1 MKLRS
6 ITLQSNEIRKI
17 LSGTLIGSDTFPVT
31 GLSTLEH
38 PEANS
43 VIFYRGTSERK
54 LQDILEQ
61 SPPVLV
67 LLAFTPKN
75 IKTNESCLL
84 VVEKPQERFVELVEV
99 FYDTEKLRSGIDPTA
114 IVHPSATLGER
125 VHIGPH
131 VIVEENVR
139 IESDVQIL
147 ANVHLHR
154 DVHIGSHSILHSGVR
169 VREESILGS
178 HCIVHSNSV
187 IGSDGF
193 GYLPSQ
199 ATGLLKVPQ
208 VGKVV
213 IEDHVEIGA
222 LTSIDRGTI
231 GETRIGQGT
240 KIDNQVQIAHNVHIG
255 KYCIICAQVG
265 IAGSAIIGDGVVL
278 GGGVGVADHLRI
290 NSGVRVGGHSGVLT
304 NLLTPGDYLGMP
316 AIKASLFKRTQ
327 VYVRKLGSPRRPD
340 ARGREESN
348 DH

>member
-6 ITLQSNEIRKI
+6 ITLQSNEIRTK
-17 LSGTLIGSDTFPVT
+17 LGGKLIGSDSFSVT
-31 GLSTLEH
+31 GLSTVEH
-38 PEANS
+38 PEAHS
-43 VIFYRGTSERK
+43 VVFYRGTSERK

-67 LLAFTPKN
+67 LLAFTPKDV
-75 IKTNESCLL
+75 KTHESCLL
-84 VVEKPQERFVELVEV
+84 VVEKPQERFVELVGV
-99 FYDTEKLRSGIDPTA
+99 FYDTEEVRSGIDPTA
-114 IVHPSATLGER
+114 IVHPSASLGER
-125 VHIGPH
+125 VYIGPH

-147 ANVHLHR
+147 ANAHIHR
-154 DVHIGSHSILHSGVR
+154 DVHIGSHSMLHSGVR
-169 VREESILGS
+169 IREESILGS

-193 GYLPSQ
+193 GYLPSP
-199 ATGLLKVPQ
+199 AAGLLKVPQ
-208 VGKVV
+208 VGNVI

-290 NSGVRVGGHSGVLT
+290 NSGIRVGGHSGVLT
-304 NLLTPGDYLGMP
+304 SLLSPGDYLGMP

-327 VYVRKLGSPRRPD
+327 VYVQKLCSPRRPD
-340 ARGREESN
+340 EQKKEEAN